1 MTSLQVLPILL
12 SLASALMF
20 AVTFVLVKITGKNVS
35 SLAALC
41 VTLTTNVVTL
51 WGWSL
56 LSAQVSISIEW
67 GYFAIAGIFAPL
79 MGRFFQFQ
87 GMAKLGANITN
98 LDSPSCY
105 CAFRGFISR

>member
-1 MTSLQVLPILL
+1 MTSLQAVPILL

-20 AVTFVLVKITGKNVS
+20 AVTFVLVKITGQNVS

-56 LSAQVSISIEW
+56 LSAQVTISIKW

-79 MGRFFQFQ
+79 MGRF
-87 GMAKLGANITN
+87 
-98 LDSPSCY
+98 S
-105 CAFRGFISR
+105 